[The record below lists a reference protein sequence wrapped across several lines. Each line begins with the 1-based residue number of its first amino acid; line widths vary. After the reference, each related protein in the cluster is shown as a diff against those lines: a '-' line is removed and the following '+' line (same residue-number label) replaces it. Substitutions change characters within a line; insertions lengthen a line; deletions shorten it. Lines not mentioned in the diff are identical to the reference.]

1 MLRKTHT
8 HLLLSSLHHIINLRV
23 FWKFFVTLN
32 QTKISFF
39 PLSFEPNVF
48 ILAINKRSHFMKY
61 LKINKSI
68 INKLCTSPQMNLCS
82 HLLSG
87 PEGNNVPFEKNILAN
102 YQKTSLLKVHLDV
115 WCLLPSLA
123 RALGISTNIH
133 ITCLLDCF
141 KNLSYYLSR

>member
-61 LKINKSI
+61 LKIK
-68 INKLCTSPQMNLCS
+68 
-82 HLLSG
+82 
-87 PEGNNVPFEKNILAN
+87 N
-102 YQKTSLLKVHLDV
+102 YQL
-115 WCLLPSLA
+115 
-123 RALGISTNIH
+123 STNCAQVH
-133 ITCLLDCF
+133 
-141 KNLSYYLSR
+141 R